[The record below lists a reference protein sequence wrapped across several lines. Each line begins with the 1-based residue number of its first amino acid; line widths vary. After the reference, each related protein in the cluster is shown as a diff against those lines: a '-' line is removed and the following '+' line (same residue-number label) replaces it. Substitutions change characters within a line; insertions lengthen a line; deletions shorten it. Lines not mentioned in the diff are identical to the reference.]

1 MEETGD
7 QGSLTL
13 TDLRLKVGGMV
24 LQMWELEKRLVIYE
38 QQSGATPEQEKK
50 EE

>member
-1 MEETGD
+1 MEETAD
-7 QGSLTL
+7 QGSFTL
-13 TDLRLKVGGMV
+13 TDLRLKVGGLI

-38 QQSGATPEQEKK
+38 QQSGVITEQEKK

>member
-1 MEETGD
+1 MEEMED
-7 QGSLTL
+7 QGSFTL
-13 TDLRLKVGGMV
+13 TDLRLKVGGLI